1 MATFDGAAA
10 GGTGMKPSEC
20 PPEIPES
27 IGSGTDPDLT
37 SGSTADRQR
46 QGKPATGNNLDK
58 TSQAPAGTSPLSPQ
72 HLGSGGLSPAT
83 MQMQGFPA
91 PIQSDAGVRFS
102 AGLGLSANNPHESAG
117 ILMPNSGVSQDPHL
131 LSSYRIRSAN
141 GAIWTA
147 SGSTATITAP
157 SATTVLSQLTMSQL
171 QCDFYKSVT
180 DPLPAVPWKRITIT
194 RLTAGIPIGYHKGW
208 QFDVAYPGGGGLA
221 NTTFCYITNPGTTTA
236 KTMVS
241 ANGHLETW
249 TSAVSGAGLSA
260 LRTADYREEIDGALV
275 KHTIDTWSVTS
286 SLDQERLSSS
296 TVVLDT
302 GTSGLTTTY
311 AYWNVPGNANDGQ
324 SLKVTQPDGSWSLHA
339 REKNANQ
346 TTELTVTPF
355 GSTPPPNVAQV
366 TTFSGIAAIALNPA
380 TPCVATY
387 VTTSDTA
394 LSYTY
399 GQLPAGFVLSREKR
413 IAGALVERREF
424 ANDHYQDLNGTT
436 PAELKVI
443 STVGDWIGS
452 GSAAIQ
458 VFMTGRDSQAPG
470 SGNFTERTST
480 AHVHDHTND
489 KLTTTTERQG
499 DSYSSEL
506 FKDISISQRSDG
518 RPHRLERQLNDVAY
532 EDVTAKSQRLLLRT
546 M

>member
-1 MATFDGAAA
+1 
-10 GGTGMKPSEC
+10 
-20 PPEIPES
+20 
-27 IGSGTDPDLT
+27 
-37 SGSTADRQR
+37 
-46 QGKPATGNNLDK
+46 
-58 TSQAPAGTSPLSPQ
+58 
-72 HLGSGGLSPAT
+72 
-83 MQMQGFPA
+83 
-91 PIQSDAGVRFS
+91 
-102 AGLGLSANNPHESAG
+102 
-117 ILMPNSGVSQDPHL
+117 
-131 LSSYRIRSAN
+131 
-141 GAIWTA
+141 
-147 SGSTATITAP
+147 
-157 SATTVLSQLTMSQL
+157 
-171 QCDFYKSVT
+171 
-180 DPLPAVPWKRITIT
+180 
-194 RLTAGIPIGYHKGW
+194 
-208 QFDVAYPGGGGLA
+208 
-221 NTTFCYITNPGTTTA
+221 
-236 KTMVS
+236 
-241 ANGHLETW
+241 
-249 TSAVSGAGLSA
+249 
-260 LRTADYREEIDGALV
+260 
-275 KHTIDTWSVTS
+275 
-286 SLDQERLSSS
+286 
-296 TVVLDT
+296 
-302 GTSGLTTTY
+302 
-311 AYWNVPGNANDGQ
+311 
-324 SLKVTQPDGSWSLHA
+324 
-339 REKNANQ
+339 
-346 TTELTVTPF
+346 VTPF

-380 TPCVATY
+380 TPCVATS

-532 EDVTAKSQRLLLRT
+532 EVTQWGYDAAERETSRTVNGVLQESWAYPVTFTATAAVTAVTHATDDGTRTTTEYDAYGRPVLEKLHGAAAATVFSTSLPAQGDIVSTWAYTARAGGLPGYVSTRWVSAASVNRETIEEFDGAGRLVYRKEPDAVSRYHEYTWNSGGGPCTPFILAALLP
-546 M
+546 MGPC